1 MCNVKDNNKEFAY
14 GLLRLAMG
22 VNMFVHGLVRF
33 PKLDEFSNWMVG
45 YFQDTFLPEILVTIL
60 AYSIPFVEFIVG
72 LLLILGLFTRQAL
85 LVGALLMVVLI
96 FGSCLKENWEWA
108 AFQMIYAIFF
118 FMLSYFIEL
127 NKISLDK
134 LRGKCNCEEN
144 KQ

>member
-14 GLLRLAMG
+14 SLLRLAMG

-45 YFQDTFLPEILVTIL
+45 YFQNTFLPDYLVSIL

-72 LLLILGLFTRQAL
+72 ILLILGLFTRQAL
-85 LVGALLMVVLI
+85 LVGALLMVVLL

-134 LRGKCNCEEN
+134 LRERCNCEEN
-144 KQ
+144 R

>member
-14 GLLRLAMG
+14 ALLRLAMG